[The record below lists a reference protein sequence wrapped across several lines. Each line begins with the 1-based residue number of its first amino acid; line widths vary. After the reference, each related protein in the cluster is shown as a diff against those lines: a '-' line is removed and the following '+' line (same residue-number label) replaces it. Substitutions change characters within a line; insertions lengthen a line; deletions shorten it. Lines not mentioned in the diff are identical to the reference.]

1 MKVVILAAGYATRL
15 RPLTDSIPKP
25 LLPVGG
31 RPIVDWI
38 VDNARGGGDVDGIHL
53 VTNSRFADRFRDWAS
68 PLGVV
73 VHDDGTLTNE
83 DRLGAV
89 GDLQL
94 VIERGAIDDDLLVV
108 AGDNLFDYR
117 LADFAADWG
126 RREAAS
132 AVAVYDCGDLELAT
146 HYGIVELGADDRI
159 EYFVEKPD
167 DPPSTLAATA
177 TYLYSRAHVPLV
189 RRYLDEGHAPDQAGS
204 FVAWLYRR
212 EPVYG
217 YRFAGD
223 WFDIGNHV
231 QLLEAD
237 NLLRARNGL
246 PARTAY
252 SPVKTG

>member
-15 RPLTDSIPKP
+15 RPLTDTIPKP

-31 RPIVDWI
+31 RPMVDWI
-38 VDNARGGGDVDGIHL
+38 VDNARTIPDVDGIHL
-53 VTNSRFADRFRDWAS
+53 ITNSRFAGQFGDWAA
-68 PLGVV
+68 GRDVV
-73 VHDDGTLTNE
+73 VHDDGTFTNE

-94 VIERGAIDDDLLVV
+94 AIERGRIDDDLLVV
-108 AGDNLFDYR
+108 AGDNLFDYP
-117 LADFAADWG
+117 LADFAADW
-126 RREAAS
+126 RRRGAAS

-146 HYGIVELGADDRI
+146 HYGIVELGSDSRI
-159 EYFVEKPD
+159 EYFIEKPD
-167 DPPSTLAATA
+167 DPPGTLAATA
-177 TYLYSRAHVPLV
+177 TYIYARAQLPLV

-217 YRFAGD
+217 YEFDGD
-223 WFDIGNHV
+223 WFDIGNHE

-237 NLLRARNGL
+237 NHLRARHGL
-246 PARTAY
+246 STRSAY
-252 SPVKTG
+252 SPQ

>member
-1 MKVVILAAGYATRL
+1 MKVVVLAAGYATRL
-15 RPLTDSIPKP
+15 QPLTDTIPKP

-38 VDNARGGGDVDGIHL
+38 LENARAVPEIDAVHL
-53 VTNSRFADRFRDWAS
+53 VTNSRFAGQFGVWAA
-68 PLGVV
+68 PLDVV
-73 VHDDGTLTNE
+73 VHDDGTSTNE

-94 VIERGAIDDDLLVV
+94 AIERGGIDDDLLVV

-117 LADFAADWG
+117 LGDFVAAW
-126 RREAAS
+126 RRHEAAS

-146 HYGIVELGADDRI
+146 HYGVVELGEDDRI
-159 EYFVEKPD
+159 EYFIEKPD

-177 TYLYSRAHVPLV
+177 TYLYPRAHLPFI

-204 FVAWLYRR
+204 LVAWLYSR

-217 YRFAGD
+217 YRFAGE
-223 WFDIGNHV
+223 WFDIGNHA
-231 QLLEAD
+231 QLLAAD
-237 NLLRARNGL
+237 NLLRVRHGL
-246 PARTAY
+246 PPRIAY
-252 SPVKTG
+252 SPL